1 MKKNTR
7 NKQIKSSEGG
17 KARVKWFIII
27 FLCLVLACVGVLLAY
42 NILWKSNINTA
53 SGKYKKL
60 YVPYG
65 STWVDV
71 KDSLNAQG
79 LIKNEREFDNALALF
94 GKNKEPQCGF
104 YSLEPNISNRAFI
117 NRVSYGLSNKL
128 PLEVKMTRYTRWVAR
143 NISRQLDVDSAT
155 LYNAFTSDT
164 VMHRFGV
171 NKESS
176 LAMFVR
182 FKRDVSWC
190 SDASD
195 VMRVV
200 EEEYHKFWDGER
212 TAKCNE
218 IGLTPVKVTI
228 LASIVEEETND
239 YDDRRMVAGVY
250 MNRIRKGMPLQSCPT
265 VRYAWGDFS
274 INRVLKA
281 HLEIDSP
288 YNTYKY
294 SGFPPGPIRIP
305 SANSI
310 DAVLNYEHHNY
321 YYMCAKS
328 DFSGTHDYA
337 TTFLQHSQ
345 NARKYQRELNK
356 KGIR

>member
-1 MKKNTR
+1 MKKFTR
-7 NKQIKSSEGG
+7 NNKVKQNGG
-17 KARVKWFIII
+17 SAVNKKWFIII
-27 FLCLVLACVGVLLAY
+27 FLTLVLACVAIVFAY

-60 YVPYG
+60 YIPSG
-65 STWVDV
+65 STWQDV

-79 LIKNEREFDNALALF
+79 LIKSELEFGNALAVF
-94 GKNKEPQCGF
+94 ARGKQPQCGF

-117 NRVSYGLSNKL
+117 NRLAYGLSNKL

-155 LYNAFTSDT
+155 LYNVFTSDT

-171 NKESS
+171 TKESS

-190 SDASD
+190 TDASD
-195 VMRVV
+195 VMRIV
-200 EEEYHKFWDGER
+200 EQEYHKFWDGER
-212 TAKCNE
+212 MAKCNE

-250 MNRIRKGMPLQSCPT
+250 INRINKGMQLQSCPT

-356 KGIR
+356 RGIH